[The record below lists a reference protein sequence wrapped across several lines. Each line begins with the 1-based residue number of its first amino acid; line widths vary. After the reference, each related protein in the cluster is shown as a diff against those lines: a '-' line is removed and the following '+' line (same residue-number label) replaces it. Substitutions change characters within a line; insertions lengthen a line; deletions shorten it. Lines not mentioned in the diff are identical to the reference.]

1 MREVTTSAAK
11 TSAALLFA
19 AVTLVLGTT
28 TSCCLFVRPP
38 DARELLATGFRT
50 PEQTLRTFQ
59 VGWRADEPDLELR
72 CFSSG
77 FRARNQLSKLTYRE
91 FRDRLVAAQ
100 PFLRLGIADA
110 ELDGPPERRGDR
122 MFARATTHGRTLE
135 FELVRDEFVEAWAG
149 GERVADSY
157 APFADHHTIETLP
170 EGGRRFWGYAALPP
184 GADAEQLTE
193 LRVGREWKI
202 DELRVRE

>member
-1 MREVTTSAAK
+1 MTSVARRLAA
-11 TSAALLFA
+11 AALI
-19 AVTLVLGTT
+19 LGTAP
-28 TSCCLFVRPP
+28 SCCLFVRPP

-50 PEQTLRTFQ
+50 PEQTLHTFQ

-77 FRARNQLSKLTYRE
+77 FRARQQLSKLTYRE
-91 FRDRLVAAQ
+91 FRDRLLAAQ

-110 ELDGPPERRGDR
+110 RLDGPPERRGDR
-122 MFARATTHGRTLE
+122 AFARATTHGHTLE
-135 FELVRDEFVEAWAG
+135 FELVLDDFVEAWAG
-149 GERVADSY
+149 GERVTDTY
-157 APFADHHTIETLP
+157 APFADHHTLETLP
-170 EGGRRFWGYAALPP
+170 DGARRFWVYAALPP
-184 GADAEQLTE
+184 GADAAQVSE

>member
-1 MREVTTSAAK
+1 MRETK
-11 TSAALLFA
+11 TRAALLSA
-19 AVTLVLGTT
+19 AATLLLGTA

-50 PEQTLRTFQ
+50 PEQTLSSFQ
-59 VGWRADEPDLELR
+59 IGWRADEPDLELR

-91 FRDRLVAAQ
+91 FRGRLLAEQ

-110 ELDGPPERRGDR
+110 RLDGPLERRGER
-122 MFARATTHGRTLE
+122 VFARAKTHGRTLE
-135 FELVRDEFVEAWAG
+135 FELVLDDFVEAWAG
-149 GERVADSY
+149 GERVTDSY
-157 APFADHHTIETLP
+157 APFAEHQTVDTQPDGT
-170 EGGRRFWGYAALPP
+170 RRFWAYAALPP
-184 GADAEQLTE
+184 DADAAALTE

-202 DELRVRE
+202 DALHVRD

>member
-1 MREVTTSAAK
+1 MRETKTRAVLLSAAA
-11 TSAALLFA
+11 TLL
-19 AVTLVLGTT
+19 LGTA

-50 PEQTLRTFQ
+50 PEQTLSTFQ
-59 VGWRADEPDLELR
+59 IGWRADEPDLELR

-91 FRDRLVAAQ
+91 FRGRLLAEE

-110 ELDGPPERRGDR
+110 RLEGLLERRGDR
-122 MFARATTHGRTLE
+122 VFARAETHGRTLE
-135 FELVRDEFVEAWAG
+135 FELVLDDFVEAWAG
-149 GERVADSY
+149 GERVTDTY
-157 APFADHHTIETLP
+157 APFAGEHGHHTIEERADGSRWLWAYAELP
-170 EGGRRFWGYAALPP
+170 RE
-184 GADAEQLTE
+184 ADAAALTE

-202 DELRVRE
+202 DALRVRD